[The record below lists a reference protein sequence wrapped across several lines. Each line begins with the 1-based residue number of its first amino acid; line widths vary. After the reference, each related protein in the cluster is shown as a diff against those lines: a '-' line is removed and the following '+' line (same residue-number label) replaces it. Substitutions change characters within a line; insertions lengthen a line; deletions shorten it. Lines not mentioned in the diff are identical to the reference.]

1 MDRLGEL
8 AARNALLR
16 SALQELRDTG
26 ISNAVA
32 EALITV
38 DVTDTEF
45 DEFLSLA
52 ARGIPDASVFGLA
65 LSLPDYLDRR
75 GAGRDALDHCLGV
88 LPARLLDHV
97 ALRLEKLT
105 TSGAIMWWHDRLTT
119 VVRNDGYYHRFLV
132 RHLDLVL
139 AHGPDE
145 LAAYLLHPDRGPG
158 GLNMDAFDL
167 VVRRV
172 PDPDPYFRRWH
183 EWIWNGYFD
192 LPRREGS
199 EHAAI
204 LYGIFTE
211 RWTDPHYTWLRNSA
225 HDRVLLLLQSHD
237 VARQGIALHHLS
249 AMVEADYRGADD
261 IRRGIYTRTDG
272 LPADLGLLTAH
283 LDALAAIARWHAN
296 PADATLKAE
305 VAERRRALLATR
317 PA

>member
-8 AARNALLR
+8 AARSALLG
-16 SALQELRDTG
+16 SALSELRGPG
-26 ISNAVA
+26 ISNALA
-32 EALITV
+32 DALATV
-38 DVTDTEF
+38 DVADAEF
-45 DEFLSLA
+45 DEFLGLA
-52 ARGIPDASVFGLA
+52 ARDVPEASVFGLA
-65 LSLPDYLDRR
+65 LSLPDYLEQR

-88 LPARLLDHV
+88 LAARQLDHV
-97 ALRLEKLT
+97 ATRMEKLT
-105 TSGAIMWWHDRLTT
+105 APEPLMWWHDRLTT
-119 VVRNDGYYHRFLV
+119 VVRDDACYHRFLV

-139 AHGPDE
+139 SHSPDE

-158 GLNMDAFDL
+158 SLNLDAFEL

-204 LYGIFTE
+204 LYRIFTE
-211 RWTDPHYTWLRNSA
+211 RWNDPHYTCLRNSA
-225 HDRVLLLLQSHD
+225 HDRLLLLLQSRD
-237 VARQGIALHHLS
+237 LGRQRIALHHLS
-249 AMVEADYRGADD
+249 AMVEASYRGADD
-261 IRRGIYTRTDG
+261 IRRGVYTRVDE

-296 PADATLKAE
+296 PADPTLKAE
-305 VAERRRALLATR
+305 VDERRRALLDVR